1 MALFDYMLEAIN
13 KRKKA
18 PVTAPVVEVDEL
30 AEVKA
35 RLKKIVYDDAVVDQL
50 APIFGKLNSDEYAP
64 VWELLEAKEAMLS
77 EVSEDLFKQE
87 TTPTVKSTDKREPD
101 LSGDKIQTA
110 EDILRA
116 QYSAK

>member
-64 VWELLEAKEAMLS
+64 VWELLETKEAMLS
-77 EVSEDLFKQE
+77 EVSGDLFTQE
-87 TTPTVKSTDKREPD
+87 STPNVTVDEDDAANTGSDKV
-101 LSGDKIQTA
+101 LTA

-116 QYSAK
+116 TYGAK